1 MSYRISAFEPFLVQ
15 SLLEM
20 QFNIRLNHLMLKRIG
35 FTLFDNNLSV
45 FQPLNLVQSLLEML
59 SLYLCNPLRYKS
71 G

>member
-1 MSYRISAFEPFLVQ
+1 MSYRISDFEPFLVQ